1 MSVMITL
8 ASERPDWPDRL
19 WLVASSIA
27 VSSMIAITLWMAVP
41 VNRVLGKTG
50 INVATRVMA
59 LIVAALGVKF
69 IMTGIKNEIPGL
81 AA

>member
-27 VSSMIAITLWMAVP
+27 VSLMIAITLWMAVP
-41 VNRVLGKTG
+41 INRVLGKTG

-69 IMTGIKNEIPGL
+69 VITGIKNEIFGL
-81 AA
+81 AV